1 MKILIVTSIMIA
13 LTLGV
18 GSRTVSAD
26 VDYDTAL
33 KSSPE
38 ALALTG
44 IFQTGTG
51 TVSGASNVATVV
63 TLDAKGNVVPEGSAT
78 ADKSLVKI
86 TDAQKQVGSEWSTAG
101 NKFDINKDNLTT
113 MWMYF
118 GNAGGN
124 SGDGM
129 AFVLQNDARG
139 TAAIS
144 GAGQSLGVWGVDNG
158 GWESEI
164 ANSAIKNS
172 WALEFD
178 THRNGDKG
186 TGSGFDNLDSINDN
200 HVASAYPNQKDSYER
215 HLIGFSHY
223 SKLGHNST
231 INTAKLSNG
240 KWWHVTLDYKSSGL
254 MTYTIG
260 DKDPSTGAALAGQ
273 TNSFN
278 IDKSKFDSAT
288 GQLTWGF
295 TGATGDKYENNL
307 VMFEKISSLVSAN
320 AIQKV
325 TDVTQNNA
333 DVTNNGTVV
342 SGDELNFQSTL
353 TYKDGK
359 QDWQKIEA
367 LLQVPNDVTLDKEA
381 TIKYAD
387 GTIQKFDTTK
397 VTNKAIS
404 AVLSKSLSKTNNTAT
419 ISMNGTANT
428 VTSDTKVASPASA
441 FNGKN
446 AMITSN
452 AAAFTIKASQQR
464 FTITGLVNQ
473 TINVGQAAKVAASIK
488 TDTILESNVLSV
500 TTKLNGAQLS
510 DELIALNKLDP
521 YPYSETIPANKLKL
535 GDNTYTIRVDDGY
548 GDSKTVQSTITVK
561 DLGKID
567 LTTVNDL
574 NFGTI
579 PIPQSTTTYNPVSA
593 MNVELEASLPGSWN
607 LGVEGSDVVG
617 ADRSILKGALIYK
630 DSVNAAETVV
640 NSNSLTIL
648 NGQSSASKVTKTWA
662 KDTGILLKVKPSEVK
677 TQSYKATINWTLS
690 HTPTE

>member
-1 MKILIVTSIMIA
+1 MLFRS
-13 LTLGV
+13 
-18 GSRTVSAD
+18 
-26 VDYDTAL
+26 
-33 KSSPE
+33 
-38 ALALTG
+38 
-44 IFQTGTG
+44 
-51 TVSGASNVATVV
+51 
-63 TLDAKGNVVPEGSAT
+63 
-78 ADKSLVKI
+78 
-86 TDAQKQVGSEWSTAG
+86 
-101 NKFDINKDNLTT
+101 
-113 MWMYF
+113 
-118 GNAGGN
+118 
-124 SGDGM
+124 
-129 AFVLQNDARG
+129 
-139 TAAIS
+139 
-144 GAGQSLGVWGVDNG
+144 
-158 GWESEI
+158 
-164 ANSAIKNS
+164 
-172 WALEFD
+172 
-178 THRNGDKG
+178 
-186 TGSGFDNLDSINDN
+186 
-200 HVASAYPNQKDSYER
+200 
-215 HLIGFSHY
+215 
-223 SKLGHNST
+223 
-231 INTAKLSNG
+231 
-240 KWWHVTLDYKSSGL
+240 
-254 MTYTIG
+254 
-260 DKDPSTGAALAGQ
+260 
-273 TNSFN
+273 
-278 IDKSKFDSAT
+278 
-288 GQLTWGF
+288 
-295 TGATGDKYENNL
+295 
-307 VMFEKISSLVSAN
+307 
-320 AIQKV
+320 
-325 TDVTQNNA
+325 
-333 DVTNNGTVV
+333 
-342 SGDELNFQSTL
+342 
-353 TYKDGK
+353 
-359 QDWQKIEA
+359 
-367 LLQVPNDVTLDKEA
+367 TLDKEA

-488 TDTILESNVLSV
+488 TDTILEPNVLSV

-510 DELIALNKLDP
+510 DELISLNKLDP

>member
-1 MKILIVTSIMIA
+1 MMKILIVTSIMIA

-26 VDYDTAL
+26 ADYDTAL

-38 ALALTG
+38 ALTLTG

-86 TDAQKQVGSEWSTAG
+86 TDAQKQVGSEWSTPN

-129 AFVLQNDARG
+129 AFVLQNDDRG

-158 GWESEI
+158 GWESSV
-164 ANSAIKNS
+164 ANSAIKKS

-186 TGSGFDNLDSINDN
+186 AGSGFDDLDSIRDN
-200 HVASAYPNQKDSYER
+200 HVAAAHPNDAGSYQTIG
-215 HLIGFSHY
+215 LINKFN
-223 SKLGHNST
+223 KLGHNGI

-278 IDKSKFDSAT
+278 IDKSKFAST
-288 GQLTWGF
+288 SGQLTWGF
-295 TGATGDKYENNL
+295 TGATGSNYENNL
-307 VMFEKISSLVSAN
+307 VMFEKISSLVSAD
-320 AIQKV
+320 AVQKV

-488 TDTILESNVLSV
+488 TDTILEPNVLSV

-510 DELIALNKLDP
+510 DELISLNKLDP
-521 YPYSETIPANKLKL
+521 YLYSETIPANKLKL

-617 ADRSILKGALIYK
+617 ADGSILKGALIYK
-630 DSVNAAETVV
+630 DSVNASETVV

-648 NGQSSASKVTKTWA
+648 NGQSSPSKVTKTWA